1 MVQRR
6 ITIGLAYLAATIA
19 TSRIALA
26 VEPAPTP
33 ATTPASTAEKAP
45 RMIRGLVQAS
55 LVGSTYSWRGA
66 EPGDA
71 LYQPHG
77 NGDYTNTAYSKF
89 SLGIGYRFGLGA
101 VWRKLLPNLSL
112 SASAAYEGEHHRT
125 TYPSYAFGPFHAS
138 SASLRLYEF
147 EFRALLDRWVIKPY
161 AAIEPGWVHVA
172 LPQQEVIWT
181 PAPPYTYHFVDAWKS
196 GGSLGVAIGALY
208 EVFPNLSAGIR
219 FGFRRLVFQ
228 RTNEGS
234 LEPYA
239 DIARSLTAALGVEW
253 WP

>member
-1 MVQRR
+1 MARVAQ
-6 ITIGLAYLAATIA
+6 
-19 TSRIALA
+19 A
-26 VEPAPTP
+26 VEGTSSPTT
-33 ATTPASTAEKAP
+33 APASTAESPP

-55 LVGSTYSWRGA
+55 LVGSTYGWRGE

-89 SLGIGYRFGLGA
+89 SLGFGYRFGLG
-101 VWRKLLPNLSL
+101 VMWRKLLPSFSL
-112 SASAAYEGEHHRT
+112 SASVAYEEEHHST
-125 TYPSYAFGPFHAS
+125 TYPAYALGPFHAS
-138 SASLRLYEF
+138 SASLRFYEF

-161 AAIEPGWVHVA
+161 FAVEPGWVRMA

-196 GGSLGVAIGALY
+196 GASLSVAIGTLY
-208 EVFPNLSAGIR
+208 EVFPNLSAGLR

-228 RTNEGS
+228 RTNETN

-239 DIARSLTAALGVEW
+239 DVAQSLTASLGVEW
-253 WP
+253 WL